1 MSNILE
7 DTMDFG
13 LGLFMYSKEKI
24 EEMVNKLVEKGQ
36 VAKQDASSFVAELTQ
51 KGAEQRVE
59 IKKMIDDRVNE
70 ATESFRNVKPVTK
83 EEVRAII
90 QEELAKRDGK

>member
-51 KGAEQRVE
+51 
-59 IKKMIDDRVNE
+59 
-70 ATESFRNVKPVTK
+70 
-83 EEVRAII
+83 
-90 QEELAKRDGK
+90 